1 MEPRISRTSYYT
13 WRGDQNFFSDSN
25 TVLYPEDH
33 PDYEPDEE
41 EENSSINDKELILID
56 TGNGFEEENS
66 SVHQR
71 SPNN

>member
-1 MEPRISRTSYYT
+1 M
-13 WRGDQNFFSDSN
+13 
-25 TVLYPEDH
+25 LYPEDH